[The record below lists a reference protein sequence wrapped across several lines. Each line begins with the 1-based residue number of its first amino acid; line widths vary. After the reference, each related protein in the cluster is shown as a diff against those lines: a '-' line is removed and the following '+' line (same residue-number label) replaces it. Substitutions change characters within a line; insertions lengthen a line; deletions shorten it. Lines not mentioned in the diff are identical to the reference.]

1 MTQAEHQG
9 PHLLVTTG
17 PESAGKTTLAR
28 QLGGALKAPLVMEAS
43 RDYLTTLYAKHPGY
57 RYDEGDLLH
66 IARLQLTRE
75 NQTQRDDTPLLVCDT
90 DLLVIV
96 IWSEV
101 VFGHCSP
108 ALMKLFQDSLST
120 TQRHYLLCD
129 WQGIN
134 WEPDPL
140 RENPYDRHLLH
151 SRYRERLEALGLP
164 FRIISGDEQS
174 RLRHALDFAGWPS
187 HVRLRSIT
195 RADIPE
201 LMRIRA
207 SVKENVLRSTVL
219 TEQHYREALECEG
232 HGFVA
237 EQDGEIIGFT
247 LGNGAT
253 GNIWALFLN
262 PQHEGRGH
270 GRRLLDALVA
280 WLWARGLKTL
290 WLTTSPRTR
299 AERFYREAGWQQVAA
314 TPGGELR
321 FELYRET
328 SPSRAG

>member
-1 MTQAEHQG
+1 MTR
-9 PHLLVTTG
+9 LFITTG
-17 PESAGKTTLAR
+17 PESSGKTTLAR
-28 QLGGALKAPLVMEAS
+28 QLSGALNAPLVTEAS
-43 RDYLTTLYAKHPGY
+43 RDYLTALYAKHPDY
-57 RYDEGDLLH
+57 RYDESDLLH

-75 NQTQRDDTPLLVCDT
+75 SQSQPGDTPLLVCDT

-101 VFGHCSP
+101 VFGRCSP
-108 ALMKLFQDSLST
+108 ALMKLFEDSLNT

-129 WQGIN
+129 WHGIR

-140 RENPYDRHLLH
+140 RENPHDRHLLYA
-151 SRYRERLEALGLP
+151 RYRERLETLGLP
-164 FRIISGDEQS
+164 FRTVGGDEQA
-174 RLRHALDFAGWPS
+174 RLRQALGFAGRQS
-187 HVRLRSIT
+187 HARLRTIT

-219 TEQHYREALECEG
+219 TEQHYRDALECEG

-237 EQDGEIIGFT
+237 EQDGAIIGFT

-253 GNIWALFLN
+253 GNVWALFLD
-262 PQHEGRGH
+262 PHHEGHGH

-280 WLWARGLKTL
+280 WFWARGLDTL

-299 AERFYREAGWQQVAA
+299 AERFYHAAVWQQVTA

-321 FELYRET
+321 FELYRNGT
-328 SPSRAG
+328 KP